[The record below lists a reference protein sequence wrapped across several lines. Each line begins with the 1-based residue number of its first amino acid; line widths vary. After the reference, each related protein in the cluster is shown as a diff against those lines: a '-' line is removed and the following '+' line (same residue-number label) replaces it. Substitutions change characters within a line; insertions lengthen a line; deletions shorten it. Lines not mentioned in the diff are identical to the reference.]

1 MSKNKL
7 KVEAIEQGTVID
19 HIPAGMGVRIL
30 KFFQLTDKNER
41 ITVGLNLRSGDSS
54 KKDLIKVENT
64 VFTVEQ
70 ANQLAL
76 FASEA
81 TINEISDFKVVNKY
95 KVQLPDA
102 IGGVLRC
109 PNSNCITRHE
119 TVATRFYV
127 TEKHTG
133 TTLKCHF
140 CEKSFQ
146 TRLFSELN

>member
-1 MSKNKL
+1 MAKNKL
-7 KVEAIEQGTVID
+7 KVEAIERGTVID

-41 ITVGLNLRSGDSS
+41 ITVGLNLRSGDEA

-81 TINEISDFKVVNKY
+81 TINEIRDFAVVNKY
-95 KVQLPDA
+95 SVQLPESID
-102 IGGVLRC
+102 GVLRC
-109 PNSNCITRHE
+109 PNSNCITHHE
-119 TVATRFYV
+119 PAATRFYV
-127 TEKHTG
+127 KQKPRQTD
-133 TTLKCHF
+133 LKCHF
-140 CEKSFQ
+140 CEKSFH
-146 TRLFSELN
+146 TTLFSELN